1 MLEIWAATPT
11 PVTPDG
17 KLALDVVAAQA
28 AHLQATGV
36 AGAFVGGTT
45 GEFSAMDAAERVSLV
60 AAWQDARPPGM
71 RLGVHVGHSDL
82 AQAQQLAAHAE
93 SCGADLVAAVG
104 PYYGDAPS
112 LDALVGH
119 LADIAAA
126 APGTPFGFHHI
137 PSMTGST
144 YRASDVVAALA
155 AAAPTTAAVKF
166 TDGDLLEFDRT
177 RAAADGLAAFF
188 GRDEL
193 LPAGLACG
201 VDKVIGSLY
210 NGMAPL
216 AHAVAAAFAR
226 GDAARAYQLHA
237 PFREVAHAVDAHGG
251 IGFIKAL
258 MNELGPDAGPAR
270 SPYGRLDA
278 SDRAMVE
285 RLAGSV
291 RAAVAAVAAVAGEV
305 AAEAA
310 EERAEER
317 ADG

>member
-11 PVTPDG
+11 PFTPDG

-28 AHLQATGV
+28 THLHGAGV

-45 GEFSAMDAAERVSLV
+45 GEFGAMDTAERQSLV
-60 AAWQDARPPGM
+60 EAWQDARPTGLAM
-71 RLGVHVGHSDL
+71 GVHVGHTDL

-112 LDALVGH
+112 LDALVAH
-119 LADIAAA
+119 LAEIAAA
-126 APGTPFGFHHI
+126 APATPFGFYHI

-144 YRASDVVAALA
+144 YRPSDVVAALA
-155 AAAPTTAAVKF
+155 AAAPTTAVVKF

-177 RAAADGLAAFF
+177 RAAAPGLAAYF
-188 GRDEL
+188 GKDEL
-193 LPAGLACG
+193 LPAALACG
-201 VDKVIGSLY
+201 ADRVIGTLY

-216 AHAVAAAFAR
+216 AHAVAAAFHR
-226 GDAARAYQLHA
+226 GEPAEAYQLHA
-237 PFREVAHAVDAHGG
+237 PFREVATIANRSGG
-251 IGFIKAL
+251 IGFLKAL

-270 SPYGRLDA
+270 SPYGRPDA
-278 SDRAMVE
+278 AARAKVGE
-285 RLAGSV
+285 LAAVV
-291 RAAVAAVAAVAGEV
+291 RAALEG
-305 AAEAA
+305 
-310 EERAEER
+310 

>member
-11 PVTPDG
+11 PFTTDG

-28 AHLQATGV
+28 AHLSAAGV

-45 GEFSAMDAAERVSLV
+45 GEFGAMDAAERQSLV
-60 AAWQDARPPGM
+60 EAWQDARPAGLK
-71 RLGVHVGHSDL
+71 LGVHVGHTDL

-93 SCGADLVAAVG
+93 SCGADLVGAVG

-112 LDALVGH
+112 LDALVRH

-126 APGTPFGFHHI
+126 APGTPFGFYHI
-137 PSMTGST
+137 PSMTGSA
-144 YRASDVVAALA
+144 YRPSDVVAALS
-155 AAAPTTAAVKF
+155 AAAPTTGAVKF

-177 RAAADGLAAFF
+177 RAAVPGLDAYF

-193 LPAGLACG
+193 LPAALACG
-201 VDKVIGSLY
+201 ADRVIGTLY

-216 AHAVAAAFAR
+216 AHAVAEAFRR
-226 GDAARAYQLHA
+226 GDTAEAYRLHA
-237 PFREVAHAVDAHGG
+237 PFREVARVANANGG
-251 IGFIKAL
+251 IGFLKAL

-270 SPYGRLDA
+270 SPYGRLDSGA
-278 SDRAMVE
+278 RAKVGE
-285 RLAGSV
+285 LAGAV
-291 RAAVAAVAAVAGEV
+291 RAALEG
-305 AAEAA
+305 
-310 EERAEER
+310 

>member
-11 PVTPDG
+11 PFTPDG

-28 AHLQATGV
+28 AHLRAAGV

-45 GEFSAMDAAERVSLV
+45 GEFGAMDAAERQSLV
-60 AAWQDARPPGM
+60 EAWQDARPAGL
-71 RLGVHVGHSDL
+71 RFGVHVGHTDL

-104 PYYGDAPS
+104 PYYGDAPTR
-112 LDALVGH
+112 DALVAH
-119 LADIAAA
+119 LAEIAAA
-126 APGTPFGFHHI
+126 APGTPFGFYHI

-144 YRASDVVAALA
+144 YRPSDVVAALA

-177 RAAADGLAAFF
+177 RAAAPGLAAYF

-193 LPAGLACG
+193 LPAALACG
-201 VDKVIGSLY
+201 ADRVIGTLY

-216 AHAVAAAFAR
+216 AHAIAAAFHR
-226 GDAARAYQLHA
+226 GDPAEAYRLHA
-237 PFREVAHAVDAHGG
+237 PFREVAAAANAHGG
-251 IGFIKAL
+251 IGFLKAL

-270 SPYGRLDA
+270 SPWGRLDVA
-278 SDRAMVE
+278 ARAKVGE
-285 RLAGSV
+285 LAAAV
-291 RAAVAAVAAVAGEV
+291 RAAQEV
-305 AAEAA
+305 AH
-310 EERAEER
+310 
-317 ADG
+317 G

>member
-11 PVTPDG
+11 PFTPDG

-28 AHLQATGV
+28 AHLHGAGV

-45 GEFSAMDAAERVSLV
+45 GEFGAMDTAERQSLV
-60 AAWQDARPPGM
+60 EAWQDARPAGLA
-71 RLGVHVGHSDL
+71 LGVHVGHTDL

-112 LDALVGH
+112 IDALVAH
-119 LADIAAA
+119 LAEIAAA
-126 APGTPFGFHHI
+126 APGTPFGFYHI

-144 YRASDVVAALA
+144 YRPSDVVAALA

-177 RAAADGLAAFF
+177 RAAAPGLAAYF
-188 GRDEL
+188 GKDEL
-193 LPAGLACG
+193 LPAALACG
-201 VDKVIGSLY
+201 ADRVIGTLY

-216 AHAVAAAFAR
+216 AHAVAAAFHR
-226 GDAARAYQLHA
+226 GEPAEAYRLHA
-237 PFREVAHAVDAHGG
+237 PFREVAAIANRSGG
-251 IGFIKAL
+251 IGFLKAL

-270 SPYGRLDA
+270 SPYGRLDGA
-278 SDRAMVE
+278 GRAKVGE
-285 RLAGSV
+285 LAAVV
-291 RAAVAAVAAVAGEV
+291 RAALEGV
-305 AAEAA
+305 
-310 EERAEER
+310 
-317 ADG
+317 DG